1 MSKKLFNYVFERTEK
16 KYLLSET
23 RYNKV
28 LKLIQPYMQQDEYG
42 LTTICNIYFDTE
54 SNDLI
59 RRSIDKPIY
68 KEKLRLRSYGI
79 PRENDNVFLEI
90 KKKWKSTVYKRRI
103 TLSYKEAEDYLY
115 RGILPETKSQIF
127 KEIDYFINF
136 YDPQPKLFLAY
147 DRVAYIGINDSSLRI
162 TFDNNIRSR
171 PDDLHLADGD
181 KGVLLDMPEK
191 YLMEIKVSNTM
202 PIWMVR
208 MLSDLE
214 IYPVS
219 FSKYGNVYGKS
230 LLKKIVL

>member
-23 RYNKV
+23 KYNKV

-103 TLSYKEAEDYLY
+103 TLSYKESEDYLY
-115 RGILPETKSQIF
+115 RGILLETKSQIF

-162 TFDNNIRSR
+162 TFDSNIRSR
-171 PDDLHLADGD
+171 TDDLHLADGD
-181 KGVLLDMPEK
+181 KGVLFAG
-191 YLMEIKVSNTM
+191 
-202 PIWMVR
+202 VR
-208 MLSDLE
+208 
-214 IYPVS
+214 
-219 FSKYGNVYGKS
+219 
-230 LLKKIVL
+230 